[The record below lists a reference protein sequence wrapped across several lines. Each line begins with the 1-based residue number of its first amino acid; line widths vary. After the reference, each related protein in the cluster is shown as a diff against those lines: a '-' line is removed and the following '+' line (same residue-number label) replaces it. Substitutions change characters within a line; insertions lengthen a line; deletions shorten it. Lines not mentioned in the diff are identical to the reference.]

1 MFAGCLVR
9 TYWVLRKN
17 AHACASVPCT
27 TCCPILSSS
36 TSGKLS
42 KAKAVAQ
49 LSVARSVGHLSSTA
63 VARRRFGFPGSP
75 KLRSMERQR
84 HCTDLLELV
93 GHSPF
98 ALLRCRRAHAFV
110 MFPLLLYYSILHWL
124 QSLFRPIGSKKEGHD
139 NLVVALLLDLSNW
152 RLFKKS
158 VPKMIS
164 LENYLF
170 FFPSSVDSKS

>member
-1 MFAGCLVR
+1 MRLIRGLLPHCHPETLLNVCRLFSAHLLS
-9 TYWVLRKN
+9 TEKN

-36 TSGKLS
+36 SSGKLS

-98 ALLRCRRAHAFV
+98 ALLRCRRGHAFV
-110 MFPLLLYYSILHWL
+110 MFPPTTVQQAYCVYNFG
-124 QSLFRPIGSKKEGHD
+124 Q
-139 NLVVALLLDLSNW
+139 
-152 RLFKKS
+152 
-158 VPKMIS
+158 
-164 LENYLF
+164 
-170 FFPSSVDSKS
+170 

>member
-1 MFAGCLVR
+1 MRLIRGLLPHCHPETLLNVCRLCWCAL
-9 TYWVLRKN
+9 LRKN

-36 TSGKLS
+36 KLS
-42 KAKAVAQ
+42 KAKAAVAQ

-63 VARRRFGFPGSP
+63 VARRFGFPGSP

-110 MFPLLLYYSILHWL
+110 MFP
-124 QSLFRPIGSKKEGHD
+124 
-139 NLVVALLLDLSNW
+139 
-152 RLFKKS
+152 
-158 VPKMIS
+158 
-164 LENYLF
+164 
-170 FFPSSVDSKS
+170 